1 METPMFD
8 PFKLVEEFI
17 DAFEAT
23 PPWFKLV
30 EEELEETLEAMETDI
45 EQNSVPSLAN
55 VLKETIDLQYVMCG
69 AVIAAARGDLQE
81 DIDPMLLGRYLE
93 VTHAVGDFVP
103 GEMLQ
108 EVFRRVHQSNMS
120 KLGEDGKPIRRE
132 DGKVLKGPNYSP
144 ADLTDIALRL
154 HRALGREEAN

>member
-1 METPMFD
+1 MSETKFD

-17 DAFEAT
+17 DTFKAT

-30 EEELEETLEAMETDI
+30 EEELAETLEAMELDI
-45 EQNSVPSLAN
+45 VQSSVPSLAN

-69 AVIAAARGDLQE
+69 AVVAASRQE
-81 DIDPMLLGRYLE
+81 NPQDIDPMLLGRYLE
-93 VTHAVGDFVP
+93 VTHAVAEFIP
-103 GEMLQ
+103 GQELQ

-132 DGKVLKGPNYSP
+132 DGKVLKGPNYQP
-144 ADLTDIALRL
+144 VDLTDIALRL
-154 HRALGREEAN
+154 HVALGREG